1 MKRMIRF
8 IGLDVHKDFISVAV
22 ADEGRSEVESR
33 GEVVNTPT
41 AVSKLASKLSRD
53 GHDLCFVYEA
63 GCFGFVLYRQL
74 TNLGHTCV
82 VAAPSLIP
90 RKPGDRV
97 KTDTRDALKLA
108 RLLRFGDIT
117 PCHVPDESDEA
128 MRDLVRA
135 REDAVCA
142 CRVSRQRL
150 NGFLLR
156 HGKVYGGK
164 SRWTTMHMHWILDI
178 KMPHEAQQIVM
189 EEYRKRVE
197 HDVACVDTLTEQIRR
212 LNQSWRW
219 APVVGAL
226 QALRGVCLITAVT
239 VVAEMGDLRRFS
251 HPQELMAAIG
261 LVPSEYSS
269 GGKRHQGPITKTGN
283 GHVRRILVESGWNY
297 RFPAR
302 LTRHL
307 ERRQRGLD
315 KAVVD
320 IAWHAQTR
328 LCGRYHQLNMRG
340 KNVKLITTAVAR
352 ELCGFIWDIAQQ
364 VEPTTTPNR

>member
-22 ADEGRSEVESR
+22 ANEGRGEVESH
-33 GEVVNTPT
+33 GEIANTPS
-41 AVSKLASKLSRD
+41 AVGKLARQLSRD

-74 TNLGHTCV
+74 TRLGHSCV

-97 KTDTRDALKLA
+97 KTDIRDALKLA
-108 RLLRFGDIT
+108 RLLRYGDIT
-117 PCHVPDESDEA
+117 ACHIPDESDEA

-142 CRVSRQRL
+142 YRVSRQRL

-156 HGKVYGGK
+156 HGKVYRGK
-164 SRWTTMHMHWILDI
+164 SRWTKMHMNWILDI
-178 KMPHEAQQIVM
+178 KLDHEAQHIVM
-189 EEYRKRVE
+189 EEYRRRVG
-197 HDVACVDTLTEQIRR
+197 HDAACVDTLTEQIRR

-219 APVVGAL
+219 ASVVDAL
-226 QALRGVCLITAVT
+226 QALRGVSLITAAT

-251 HPQELMAAIG
+251 HPRQLMAALG
-261 LVPSEYSS
+261 LVPGEHSS
-269 GGKRHQGPITKTGN
+269 GNTRHQGPITKTGN

-302 LTRHL
+302 LTRHI

-315 KAVVD
+315 KAVID
-320 IAWHAQTR
+320 IAWHAQKR
-328 LCGRYHQLNMRG
+328 LCARYHQLSMRG

-364 VEPTTTPNR
+364 IEPETNR

>member
-1 MKRMIRF
+1 MKEMIRF

-22 ADEGRSEVESR
+22 ADEGRGEVESR
-33 GEVVNTPT
+33 GEIANTPSAIKT
-41 AVSKLASKLSRD
+41 LAKKLSRD

-63 GCFGFVLYRQL
+63 GCFGFVIYRQL
-74 TNLGHTCV
+74 TMLGHSCV

-90 RKPGDRV
+90 KKPGDRI

-108 RLLRFGDIT
+108 RLLRSGDLT
-117 PCHVPDESDEA
+117 PCQVPDESDEA

-142 CRVSRQRL
+142 YRISRQRL

-164 SRWTTMHMHWILDI
+164 SRWTKMHMNWILDI

-189 EEYRKRVE
+189 EEYRRRVE
-197 HDVACVDTLTEQIRR
+197 HDAACVDILTEQIRR

-219 APVVGAL
+219 SPVVDAL
-226 QALRGVCLITAVT
+226 QALRGVSLITATT
-239 VVAEMGDLRRFS
+239 VIAEMGDLRRFS
-251 HPQELMAAIG
+251 HPRQLMAAIG
-261 LVPSEYSS
+261 LVPSEHSS
-269 GGKRHQGPITKTGN
+269 GGKRHQGAITKTGN
-283 GHVRRILVESGWNY
+283 GHVRKVLVESGWNY
-297 RFPAR
+297 RHPAR
-302 LTRHL
+302 LTRHI
-307 ERRQRGLD
+307 ERRHRGLD

-320 IAWHAQTR
+320 IAWHAQRR
-328 LCGRYHQLNMRG
+328 LCGRYHQLSMRG

-352 ELCGFIWDIAQQ
+352 ELCGFIWGVAQQ
-364 VEPTTTPNR
+364 VEPNTNR

>member
-1 MKRMIRF
+1 MKEMIRF

-22 ADEGRSEVESR
+22 AEEGRGEVESY
-33 GEVVNTPT
+33 GEIVNTPV
-41 AVSKLASKLSRD
+41 AVSKLARKLSRN

-74 TNLGHTCV
+74 TKLGHSCV

-97 KTDTRDALKLA
+97 KTDLRDALKLA
-108 RLLRFGDIT
+108 RLLRYGDIT
-117 PCHVPDESDEA
+117 PCHVPTESDEA

-142 CRVSRQRL
+142 YRVSRQRL

-164 SRWTTMHMHWILDI
+164 SRWTNMHMRWILDI
-178 KMPHEAQQIVM
+178 KMPHEAQHIVM
-189 EEYRKRVE
+189 EEYRRRVE
-197 HDVACVDTLTEQIRR
+197 HDATCVDTLTDQIRR
-212 LNQSWRW
+212 LNQSWFW
-219 APVVGAL
+219 APVVDAL

-251 HPQELMAAIG
+251 HPRQLMAAIG
-261 LVPSEYSS
+261 LVPSEHSS
-269 GGKRHQGPITKTGN
+269 GNTRHQGPITKTGN

-297 RFPAR
+297 RYPAR
-302 LTRHL
+302 LTRHI

-315 KAVVD
+315 KEVID
-320 IAWHAQTR
+320 IAWHAQKR
-328 LCGRYHQLNMRG
+328 LCGRYQQLNMRG
-340 KNVKLITTAVAR
+340 KNAKLITTAVAR

-364 VEPTTTPNR
+364 IEPKASR

>member
-1 MKRMIRF
+1 MQATIRF
-8 IGLDVHKDFISVAV
+8 IGLDVHKAFISVAI
-22 ADEGRSEVESR
+22 ADEGRGDVTSY
-33 GEVVNTPT
+33 GDIANTPA
-41 AVSKLASKLSRD
+41 AVSKLARKLSRQSL
-53 GHDLCFVYEA
+53 DLCFVYEA
-63 GCFGFVLYRQL
+63 GCFGFVLYRHL
-74 TNLGHTCV
+74 TKMGHSCV

-90 RKPGDRV
+90 RKPGDRI

-108 RLLRFGDIT
+108 RLLRSGDIEC
-117 PCHVPDESDEA
+117 CHVPDESDEA

-142 CRVSRQRL
+142 CRISRQRL

-156 HGKVYGGK
+156 HGKVYDGK
-164 SRWTTMHMHWILDI
+164 SRWSGAHMRWILET
-178 KMPHEAQQIVM
+178 KLPHEAQQIVL
-189 EEYRKRVE
+189 EEYRRRVE
-197 HDVACVDTLTEQIRR
+197 HDADCVDALTMQIRR
-212 LNQSWRW
+212 LNEFWRW
-219 APVVGAL
+219 APVVSAL

-239 VVAEMGDLRRFS
+239 VVAEMGDLRRFA
-251 HPQELMAAIG
+251 HPKQMMAALG

-269 GGKRHQGPITKTGN
+269 GGKRHQGAITKTGN

-302 LTRHL
+302 LTRQMEH
-307 ERRQRGLD
+307 RQRGLD
-315 KAVVD
+315 KAVTD
-320 IAWHAQTR
+320 IAWQAQKR

-364 VEPTTTPNR
+364 VEPKTNI